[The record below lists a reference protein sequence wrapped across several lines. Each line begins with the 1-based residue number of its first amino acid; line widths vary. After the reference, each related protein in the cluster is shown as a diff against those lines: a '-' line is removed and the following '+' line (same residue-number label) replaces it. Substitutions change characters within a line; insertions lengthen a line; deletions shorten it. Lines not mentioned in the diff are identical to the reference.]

1 MKKSVALLLA
11 GVMALSLTACGGGG
25 SNGTNTT
32 AAPAAGGDQSQAS
45 GGGSSAGAEGKT
57 KITFI
62 NGFTGGDG
70 PYMSKI
76 VDGFNASQDQ
86 YFIEQLQ
93 DSDHYTKFK
102 ADNFDMLIIH
112 ADWISTYHAMGLL
125 REVSDLYEKA
135 GLSFEND
142 WHPITQTYA
151 KYEDGVFAFP
161 LDLYAETFYYNK
173 ELTETPPKD
182 YAEMIALRDK
192 LDSENSRIYPIGLPL
207 TGDEQWAW
215 MTALGQSGCNWV
227 EGEHIKM
234 DTEEVCDAF
243 MKVHDLIYKDHL
255 SAEGLGDQDHYNT
268 FVNESTDNS
277 NVKVAMCLSG
287 PWKYVTAKEILGDN
301 LGIGTLPQIYGD
313 TPCVPAGGH
322 TFAVSADVTDEAKLD
337 GIAAF
342 MKYAYQPDVM
352 LNWADS
358 GQAPIHLATM
368 EKVKAEPD
376 KYPVAAVNYEI
387 FDNAMILPA
396 IYNIREQV
404 KYVNK
409 TVWALVLQTPDLTR
423 DQLMEELKNAT
434 EIATELSVSTCSRG
448 PKSPLAAGDRQ
459 MGFRPYHKAAY
470 AAGKG
475 R

>member
-434 EIATELSVSTCSRG
+434 EIATELSE
-448 PKSPLAAGDRQ
+448 Q
-459 MGFRPYHKAAY
+459 
-470 AAGKG
+470 
-475 R
+475 

>member
-102 ADNFDMLIIH
+102 SDNFDMLIIH

-287 PWKYVTAKEILGDN
+287 PWKYVTAKGILGDN

-434 EIATELSVSTCSRG
+434 EIATELSE
-448 PKSPLAAGDRQ
+448 Q
-459 MGFRPYHKAAY
+459 
-470 AAGKG
+470 
-475 R
+475 

>member
-1 MKKSVALLLA
+1 MKKAAAALLA
-11 GVMALSLTACGGGG
+11 GVMAFSLTACGGG
-25 SNGTNTT
+25 SQSSGTATGGES
-32 AAPAAGGDQSQAS
+32 AAQS
-45 GGGSSAGAEGKT
+45 GGASSADAAGKT

-76 VDGFNASQDQ
+76 VDGFNESQDQ

-102 ADNFDMLIIH
+102 SDNFDMLIIH

-125 REVSDLYEKA
+125 REVSDLYDKA

-151 KYEDGVFAFP
+151 KYDDGIFAFP
-161 LDLYAETFYYNK
+161 LDLYAETFFYNK
-173 ELTETPPKD
+173 ELTETPPETYED
-182 YAEMIALRDK
+182 MIALRDK
-192 LDSENSRIYPIGLPL
+192 LDSENTQVYPMGLPL
-207 TGDEQWAW
+207 TGDHQWAW
-215 MTALGQSGCNWV
+215 MTALGQSGCSWV

-255 SAEGLGDQDHYNT
+255 SAAGLGDQDHYNT
-268 FVNESTDNS
+268 FVNESTDNA
-277 NVKVAMCLSG
+277 NVKSAMCLTG

-322 TFAVSADVTDEAKLD
+322 TFAVSAEVTDQAKLD
-337 GIAAF
+337 GIAEF

-368 EKVKAEPD
+368 EKVKEQPE

-404 KYVNK
+404 KYVNAN
-409 TVWALVLQTPDLTR
+409 VWSLVLQTPDLTR
-423 DQLMEELKNAT
+423 EQLMEELKNAT
-434 EIATELSVSTCSRG
+434 EIAIELSE
-448 PKSPLAAGDRQ
+448 Q
-459 MGFRPYHKAAY
+459 
-470 AAGKG
+470 
-475 R
+475 

>member
-102 ADNFDMLIIH
+102 SDNFDMLIIH

-192 LDSENSRIYPIGLPL
+192 LDSENSRTYPIGLPL

-434 EIATELSVSTCSRG
+434 EIATELSE
-448 PKSPLAAGDRQ
+448 Q
-459 MGFRPYHKAAY
+459 
-470 AAGKG
+470 
-475 R
+475 

>member
-1 MKKSVALLLA
+1 
-11 GVMALSLTACGGGG
+11 
-25 SNGTNTT
+25 
-32 AAPAAGGDQSQAS
+32 
-45 GGGSSAGAEGKT
+45 
-57 KITFI
+57 
-62 NGFTGGDG
+62 
-70 PYMSKI
+70 
-76 VDGFNASQDQ
+76 
-86 YFIEQLQ
+86 
-93 DSDHYTKFK
+93 
-102 ADNFDMLIIH
+102 
-112 ADWISTYHAMGLL
+112 
-125 REVSDLYEKA
+125 
-135 GLSFEND
+135 
-142 WHPITQTYA
+142 
-151 KYEDGVFAFP
+151 
-161 LDLYAETFYYNK
+161 
-173 ELTETPPKD
+173 
-182 YAEMIALRDK
+182 MIALRDK

-434 EIATELSVSTCSRG
+434 EIATELSE
-448 PKSPLAAGDRQ
+448 Q
-459 MGFRPYHKAAY
+459 
-470 AAGKG
+470 
-475 R
+475 

>member
-102 ADNFDMLIIH
+102 SDNFDMLIIH

-277 NVKVAMCLSG
+277 NVKAAMCLSG

-434 EIATELSVSTCSRG
+434 EIATELSE
-448 PKSPLAAGDRQ
+448 Q
-459 MGFRPYHKAAY
+459 
-470 AAGKG
+470 
-475 R
+475 